1 MGLLYWKDIKI
12 NYMKRI
18 IFSLCFVF
26 ALTVCKAQYVEVVD
40 NSFNPT
46 IDTSV
51 HSMSAC
57 QLQPFRLSVLGKDT
71 VSVISAT
78 SLSDNLSKTQGYANI
93 NVQLMNSNLSVLNS
107 FTFTIQ
113 GDNYSEWNS
122 DEYLFKVIATYIY
135 QSKGY
140 RIQFR

>member
-1 MGLLYWKDIKI
+1 M
-12 NYMKRI
+12 
-18 IFSLCFVF
+18 FSLCLVF
-26 ALTVCKAQYVEVVD
+26 ALTISKAQYVAVVD
-40 NSFNPT
+40 NSFNPI
-46 IDTSV
+46 IDTSI

-57 QLQPFRLSVLGKDT
+57 QIQPFRLSVLGNDT

-93 NVQLMNSNLSVLNS
+93 NVQYMNSNLSVLQS

-113 GDNYSEWNS
+113 GDNYTEWNS
-122 DEYLFKVIATYIY
+122 DEYLFKVLATYIY

-140 RIQFR
+140 RITFK